1 MSEFENWL
9 LEKQAA
15 NKILPAELK
24 ANAGKIKA
32 AQDPKKPGAEKPDL
46 YAKGKGRGKGGKLV
60 GKKAKKKRKWIP
72 GQKKLE
78 GPNLGKTRTEK
89 ISSFREDEIL
99 AGARDDIDREFVGW
113 NLEKAAA
120 YTPLDVID
128 ARRNMAVGA
137 GVAAPLA
144 FGAGIAAKTAWDLF
158 KKRRADE
165 AAALVAS
172 SQEPVPQSLAK
183 QAKMTE
189 TQKHMA
195 RGALV
200 EGARALTTGALPAAL
215 IAPKGRRLR
224 AAGKGVAYSLAGR
237 AAGGKADQFIGSP
250 TGLGES
256 GGTLGGVAAGLQAR
270 HEAKKEKKKKAEMD
284 KEALLPSAIVGAA
297 MSPKGQRLRGAG
309 RGFLYGIPGG
319 IVGNALG
326 GEYGGLVGNIA
337 AGALAGQHQ
346 TEKKKKEDEKKESV
360 RVKKAESAQAK
371 ATVGAPMSGGAK
383 GLGKLMAGATSPA
396 AGSANALANVTRKLT
411 GAGEKKAAFVQHA
424 DNMDLLKKILSKSG
438 IKSVDA

>member
-284 KEALLPSAIVGAA
+284 KEA
-297 MSPKGQRLRGAG
+297 
-309 RGFLYGIPGG
+309 
-319 IVGNALG
+319 
-326 GEYGGLVGNIA
+326 
-337 AGALAGQHQ
+337 
-346 TEKKKKEDEKKESV
+346 
-360 RVKKAESAQAK
+360 ESAQAK
-371 ATVGAPMSGGAK
+371 ATVGTPMSGGAK

-396 AGSANALANVTRKLT
+396 AGGANALANVTRKLT
-411 GAGEKKAAFVQHA
+411 GPGEKKAAFVQHA